1 MSLDLLWI
9 SLTVREAAKAAFLS
23 DETTAWWIR
32 YNHGALEISF
42 NLIFVKYNGPYVHT
56 ADATNL
62 NPKSMWFICVDF
74 INFSPSIKMTDSV
87 RL

>member
-1 MSLDLLWI
+1 MSLDLLQI
-9 SLTVREAAKAAFLS
+9 SQTAREAAKADFLS

-32 YNHGALEISF
+32 YNRGALEISF
-42 NLIFVKYNGPYVHT
+42 NLIFIKYNGAYVHT
-56 ADATNL
+56 ADAMNL
-62 NPKSMWFICVDF
+62 NPKRKWFICVDF